1 VNPARARTLAVLA
14 CAAGAALALFAAS
27 RTWTAVVEAR
37 PAPLPAARVERT
49 GAALHPWLTPLCLVA
64 LGGAGALL
72 ATRGLSRLAV
82 GVLLVLCGLGVAGGA
97 AAGLH
102 HDARPGWPL
111 LCLFGGIVVAAAGA
125 VSVVRGR
132 GWPALGA
139 RYERS
144 ANGPVPTGPQL
155 WDALDR
161 GDDPTA

>member
-49 GAALHPWLTPLCLVA
+49 GAALHPWLTPLSLVA
-64 LGGAGALL
+64 LAGAGALL
-72 ATRGLSRLAV
+72 ATRGRSRLAV
-82 GVLLVLCGLGVAGGA
+82 GVLLVLCGLGVAVGA
-97 AAGLH
+97 VAG
-102 HDARPGWPL
+102 ARGDMSWPL
-111 LCLFGGIVVAAAGA
+111 LCLLGGTVVAAAGA
-125 VSVVRGR
+125 VAVVRGR

-144 ANGPVPTGPQL
+144 AKGPVPAGPQI

-161 GDDPTA
+161 GEDPTA